1 MGEVRRGREEG
12 GGAGS
17 GRRLKTHIHAASYY

>member
-1 MGEVRRGREEG
+1 MIMTETELTSDQTG

-17 GRRLKTHIHAASYY
+17 FVVVAGLSVK

>member
-1 MGEVRRGREEG
+1 MQTG

-17 GRRLKTHIHAASYY
+17 GRRCLVPCGL